1 MKPDRAGQPDRFD
14 FEVSTYQFPAIRGI
28 QAGREYY
35 VTMFPLTV
43 VARLFTFDDSDLPP
57 TMRAQRV
64 LNRAR
69 IPTIANYLISNPND
83 YVLSSITASVDGEV
97 QFIPIGEREHESKIG
112 KLIVP
117 MTAKIVVNDGQHR
130 KAAIEEALR
139 SRPELGLDTIS
150 VVLFMDFGLKR
161 SQQMFADLNKH
172 AVPPTKSLGILY
184 DRRNSLSKL
193 VVSLLEMVPIFNGL
207 TEFEKTT
214 ISNRSVKMFT
224 LSSIYQ
230 ATEALL
236 GKCPD
241 LDANFGD
248 YMDIASQYWNEV
260 FRNIPEWQWVV
271 EKRVTTAEL
280 RKEYVHAHGVVLH
293 ALGRVGHV
301 LIEQYPDKWREK
313 LTQLQKIDWSRE
325 NTKLWE
331 GRAMVGGRINKSQAN
346 LVLTNNLIK
355 QYLGI
360 PLSKDELDAEA
371 NLNRADHGVKA

>member
-1 MKPDRAGQPDRFD
+1 
-14 FEVSTYQFPAIRGI
+14 
-28 QAGREYY
+28 
-35 VTMFPLTV
+35 MFPLKV
-43 VARLFTFDDSDLPP
+43 VAKLFTFDDSDLPP

-69 IPTIANYLISNPND
+69 IPAIANYLISNPND

-97 QFIPIGEREHESKIG
+97 QFVPIGERGHESKMG

-172 AVPPTKSLGILY
+172 AVPPTKSLGVLY
-184 DRRNSLSKL
+184 DRRDPLSKL
-193 VVSLLEMVPIFNGL
+193 VISLLETVPIFNGL
-207 TEFEKTT
+207 TELEKTT

-241 LDANFGD
+241 LDANFD
-248 YMDIASQYWNEV
+248 NYRDIASKYWNEV
-260 FRNIPEWQWVV
+260 FCNIPEWQWVV

-280 RKEYVHAHGVVLH
+280 RKEYVHAHGVAIH
-293 ALGRVGHV
+293 ALGRAGHA
-301 LIEQYPDKWREK
+301 LIEQYPDTWREK

-331 GRAMVGGRINKSQAN
+331 GRAMVHGRINKSQAN
-346 LVLTNNLIK
+346 LILTSNLIK

-360 PLSKDELDAEA
+360 PLSVDELDAEK
-371 NLNRADHGVKA
+371 NLNKGDHGARHDSD